1 MSPSLTWHDVIGQ
14 EKEQPYFKD
23 TLAYVAAERRA
34 GKTIYPP
41 QKDIFNAFRLT
52 ELESSK
58 SRHSGAR
65 SVSRPQPGSWIII
78 FGSTWCSCPPFIGE
92 YIQGTGH

>member
-41 QKDIFNAFRLT
+41 QKIYLT
-52 ELESSK
+52 LF
-58 SRHSGAR
+58 A
-65 SVSRPQPGSWIII
+65 
-78 FGSTWCSCPPFIGE
+78 
-92 YIQGTGH
+92 